1 VRNGVLSAFT
11 APHPRPAAVPALAA
25 TLLAAELAVALLR
38 PRERAIDPAPVQLRA
53 YFSEPEIAAGRAY
66 ARPQRRL
73 GLVRAA
79 VETAL
84 VAGLALQSPRPLRRR
99 RLAGR
104 LPARRAP
111 RAASARD
118 GARAGAALTLA
129 STVVTLPLAAAG
141 RRRALRAGLATQSW
155 GGWAA
160 DVLRANAIGATFA
173 AAGGAL
179 ATELRTRLPER
190 WWLAAAGGGVAL
202 SAGAAFA
209 APVLLEPL
217 FNRFTPLPEG
227 PVREDVLALARD
239 AGVDVGEVFEVDASR
254 RTTAA
259 NAYVTGLGATKR
271 VVLFDTLLRD
281 YERDELRL
289 VVAHELAHVR
299 HRDVVRGLAQLAIVA
314 PFAAR
319 AVERLAARMGVT
331 ASTPPAVALPRLML
345 ALGLAGLPLGLASAR
360 LSRAIERR
368 ADAFALRLTDAPAA
382 MIAFQR
388 RIALQ
393 NRADLEPPRRL
404 MRVLASHPP
413 TIERIGAAVAFAQ
426 GG

>member
-1 VRNGVLSAFT
+1 VRNGVLSAST
-11 APHPRPAAVPALAA
+11 GAAPALAA

-53 YFSEPEIAAGRAY
+53 YFSEPEIAAGRAF

-73 GLVRAA
+73 GVARAA

-84 VAGLALQSPRPLRRR
+84 VAGLALRSPRPPRRRR
-99 RLAGR
+99 RLVGR
-104 LPARRAP
+104 LPARRPQQGA
-111 RAASARD
+111 RARD
-118 GARAGAALTLA
+118 GARASAAVTLA
-129 STVVTLPLAAAG
+129 STVVTLPLAAAA
-141 RRRALRAGLATQSW
+141 RRRALRVGLATQSW

-160 DVLRANAIGATFA
+160 DVARANAIGATFA

-190 WWLAAAGGGVAL
+190 WWIAAAGGGVAL

-227 PVREDVLALARD
+227 PVRDDVLALARD

-319 AVERLAARMGVT
+319 AGERLAAGMGVT
-331 ASTPPAVALPRLML
+331 ASTPPAIALPRLML
-345 ALGLAGLPLGLASAR
+345 ALGLAGLPAGLVSAR

-404 MRVLASHPP
+404 TRLLASHPP
-413 TIERIGAAVAFAQ
+413 TIERIGTAVAFAE

>member
-1 VRNGVLSAFT
+1 
-11 APHPRPAAVPALAA
+11 
-25 TLLAAELAVALLR
+25 
-38 PRERAIDPAPVQLRA
+38 
-53 YFSEPEIAAGRAY
+53 
-66 ARPQRRL
+66 
-73 GLVRAA
+73 
-79 VETAL
+79 
-84 VAGLALQSPRPLRRR
+84 
-99 RLAGR
+99 
-104 LPARRAP
+104 
-111 RAASARD
+111 
-118 GARAGAALTLA
+118 LTLA
-129 STVVTLPLAAAG
+129 STLVTLPLAAAG

-155 GGWAA
+155 RGWAA
-160 DVLRANAIGATFA
+160 DIVRANAIGATFA

-179 ATELRTRLPER
+179 ATELRARLPER
-190 WWLAAAGGGVAL
+190 WWIAAAGGGVAL

-227 PVREDVLALARD
+227 QVRDDVLALARD

-299 HRDVVRGLAQLAIVA
+299 HSDVVRGLAQLAIVA
-314 PFAAR
+314 PFASR
-319 AVERLAARMGVT
+319 AVERLAARMGVR
-331 ASTPPAVALPRLML
+331 ASTPPAIALPRLML
-345 ALGLAGLPLGLASAR
+345 ALALAGLPLGLASAR

-388 RIALQ
+388 RIAVQ

-404 MRVLASHPP
+404 TRVLASHPP
-413 TIERIGAAVAFAQ
+413 TIERIGAAVAFAD